1 MYKKEILC
9 CLFCCLGI
17 LSIFSQPNAG
27 PKVLIVTS
35 HPDDETTFPVT
46 IYKIVHDLKG
56 TADLALMTDGQGGY
70 RNTELASEYYGLN
83 LRDSSIGRTYLPAI
97 RKRELMAS
105 GKILGIRN
113 FFFFDQADDF
123 YSQDPKAYVGGAK
136 WDVPM
141 IEKKLDQILS
151 RTSYDFVLVLLPDAS
166 QHGHHKTSSLL
177 ALRAVKRLTGKNKP
191 IVLGGLE
198 MNKPELDTFKFSGLN
213 DYPESRINKN
223 APVFTFD
230 RTARFGFMN
239 LVSYMIVHDWIV
251 AEYKSQGDTQ
261 NNYINKFG
269 IEAFWY
275 FDLNDP
281 AGVSKAQKL
290 FEQLKSSGFA
300 TNQSR

>member
-1 MYKKEILC
+1 MQTI
-9 CLFCCLGI
+9 FAQLG
-17 LSIFSQPNAG
+17 PG

-56 TADLALMTDGQGGY
+56 VADLALMTDGQGGY

-83 LRDSSIGRTYLPAI
+83 LRDSLIGRTYLPAI

-105 GKILGIRN
+105 GKIMGIRN
-113 FFFFDQADDF
+113 FFFFDQVDDF
-123 YSQDPKAYVGGAK
+123 YSQNPKPYAEGVK

-151 RTSYDFVLVLLPDAS
+151 HTSYDFVFVLLPTTD
-166 QHGHHKTSSLL
+166 QHAHHKTASLM

-191 IVLGGLE
+191 VVLGGLE
-198 MNKPELDTFKFSGLN
+198 MNKPELDTFSFKELSG
-213 DYPESRINKN
+213 YPESKINN
-223 APVFTFD
+223 NVPVFTFD

-239 LVSYMIVHDWIV
+239 LVSYMIVHDWTI

-275 FDLNDP
+275 FDLNDQSSV
-281 AGVSKAQKL
+281 AKVQKL
-290 FEQLKSSGFA
+290 FEQLKLSGFA
-300 TNQSR
+300 TNKSR

>member
-1 MYKKEILC
+1 MYKKLLA
-9 CLFCCLGI
+9 CLF
-17 LSIFSQPNAG
+17 LSFSFAAIFAQSNPG

-46 IYKIVHDLKG
+46 VYKIVHDLKG
-56 TADLALMTDGQGGY
+56 VADLALMTDGQGGY

-105 GKILGIRN
+105 GKIMGIRN
-113 FFFFDQADDF
+113 FFFFDQVDDF
-123 YSQDPKAYVGGAK
+123 YSQDPKPYVGGVK
-136 WDVPM
+136 WDVAM

-151 RTSYDFVLVLLPDAS
+151 RTSYDYVLVLLPTPD
-166 QHGHHKTSSLL
+166 QHGHHKTASLM
-177 ALRAVKRLTGKNKP
+177 ALRAVKRFVGKNKP

-198 MNKPELDTFKFSGLN
+198 MNPPELDTFNFSGLK
-213 DYPESRINKN
+213 DYPESRINKQ
-223 APVFTFD
+223 APVFTFH

-239 LVSYMIVHDWIV
+239 LVSYMIVHDWTI

-261 NNYINKFG
+261 NNYMNKFG
-269 IEAFWY
+269 MEAFWF
-275 FDLNDP
+275 FDQNDESAIP
-281 AGVSKAQKL
+281 KVQRL

-300 TNQSR
+300 TNKSK

>member
-1 MYKKEILC
+1 MYKTLFF
-9 CLFCCLGI
+9 CLLYCLSFK
-17 LSIFSQPNAG
+17 SIIAQTAG

-56 TADLALMTDGQGGY
+56 VADLVLMTDGQGGY
-70 RNTELASEYYGLN
+70 RNTELASAYYGLN
-83 LRDSSIGRTYLPAI
+83 LLDSLIGRTYLPAI

-105 GKILGIRN
+105 GKIMGIRN
-113 FFFFDQADDF
+113 FFFLDQKDDF
-123 YSQDPKAYVGGAK
+123 YSQNPKSYIEGIK

-151 RTSYDFVLVLLPDAS
+151 LNSYDYVFVLLPTSD
-166 QHGHHKTSSLL
+166 QHGHHKTASLL
-177 ALRAVKRLTGKNKP
+177 ALRAVKRLSGKKP

-198 MNKPELDTFKFSGLN
+198 MNKPQLDSLNFQGLSG
-213 DYPESRINKN
+213 YPESKINKS

-230 RTARFGFMN
+230 RTVRFGFLN
-239 LVSYMIVHDWIV
+239 LVSYMIIHDWTI

-275 FDLNDP
+275 FDINSADGIP
-281 AGVSKAQKL
+281 KVQKL
-290 FEQLKSSGFA
+290 FENLKLSGFP
-300 TNQSR
+300 TNK

>member
-9 CLFCCLGI
+9 CLFCWLC
-17 LSIFSQPNAG
+17 SQTIFAQLNSG

-105 GKILGIRN
+105 GKIMGIRN
-113 FFFFDQADDF
+113 FFFFDQLDDF
-123 YSQDPKAYVGGAK
+123 YSQNPKPYEGGVK

-151 RTSYDFVLVLLPDAS
+151 RTNYDYVLVLLPTPD
-166 QHGHHKTSSLL
+166 QHGHHKSSSLM
-177 ALRAVKRLTGKNKP
+177 ALRAVKRLSGKNKP
-191 IVLGGLE
+191 SVLGGLE
-198 MNKPELDTFKFSGLN
+198 MNKPELDTFSFRELSG
-213 DYPESRINKN
+213 YPETKINKN
-223 APVFTFD
+223 APTFTFD
-230 RTARFGFMN
+230 RRARFGFMN
-239 LVSYMIVHDWIV
+239 LVSYMIVHDWTV

-275 FDLNDP
+275 FDLNDQSGI
-281 AGVSKAQKL
+281 AKTQKM
-290 FEQLKSSGFA
+290 FEQLKSSGFS
-300 TNQSR
+300 TK